1 MDRWIVAAALALIA
15 TLLVP
20 QSAHAEAFAAQQANT
35 CISISEENAQNPNS
49 RYGDYLVWAVTNNC
63 AGPYAVSF
71 CAQNNSNLSLGTC
84 GIGDGGGGI
93 FVRAGP
99 ASIPGIILPGQSIEY
114 AHAMP
119 QYEAAY
125 SICAAR
131 RAASG
136 RYEPGPTCPRT
147 SAGIH
152 AAWAA
157 EALQGRGWRVHP
169 SYPPQSNVWTK

>member
-1 MDRWIVAAALALIA
+1 MEKWILAATLALISA
-15 TLLVP
+15 VLVP
-20 QSAHAEAFAAQQANT
+20 QSARAEALAAQQTSA

-49 RYGDYLVWAVTNNC
+49 RYGDYLVWVVTNNC
-63 AGPYAVSF
+63 TAPYAVSF
-71 CAQNNSNLSLGTC
+71 CAQNNNDLNVGTC
-84 GIGDGGGGI
+84 GVGSGGGGI

-99 ASIPGIILPGQSIEY
+99 PSIPGIILPGQSIEY

-119 QYEAAY
+119 QYESAY
-125 SICAAR
+125 SICVAR

-157 EALQGRGWRVHP
+157 EALQSSGWRVHP
-169 SYPPQSNVWTK
+169 AYPPQSNVWTR